1 MSGGAAAAAPA
12 ARIIAGIPARS
23 AALYREIRFSVGDP
37 AALVV
42 LPGRG
47 AALCERLLIIRDIEM
62 ERARKGARADR
73 VACPADYAPAG
84 GLSGDRE
91 TATAQSVA
99 ECVRRAGLGRA
110 VLDRSTP
117 AIYWH
122 ELARTGI
129 HVECDPS
136 MGVVERR
143 SKDAQE
149 IGWLREAQAQ
159 TEAAMRMACELVAR
173 AGSAADGTLMH
184 AGEPLTSERVRAAI
198 DRFLLDRGYSNPESI
213 VAGGPIGADCH
224 DHGHG
229 ALRTGEPVIIDIF
242 PLSRATLYNG
252 DCTRTVVHGTPHPEV
267 VRMHSAVVA
276 AKAAAIAAIRPGVT
290 GEAVHA
296 ATSAVMRE
304 RGFAMGLPPAGA
316 PNSWCGMTHGTGHG
330 IGLDVHEPPLLAAG
344 GPELVVGDALTVEP
358 GLYSRAHGG
367 IRVEDMVVVTAAGCD
382 NLNSLPEGLDWR

>member
-1 MSGGAAAAAPA
+1 VSGGAAAATLA

-47 AALCERLLIIRDIEM
+47 EPIAERLLIIRDIEM
-62 ERARKGARADR
+62 DRARKGARADR
-73 VACPADYAPAG
+73 VACPADFAPSG

-122 ELARTGI
+122 ELARAGI
-129 HVECDPS
+129 AVACDPS
-136 MGVVERR
+136 MGVFERR

-149 IGWLREAQAQ
+149 IAWLREAQSQ

-173 AGSAADGTLMH
+173 ASAAADGTLMH
-184 AGEPLTSERVRAAI
+184 AGETLTSERVRAAI

-213 VAGGPIGADCH
+213 VAGGPVGAHCH

-242 PLSRATLYNG
+242 PLSRATLYSG

-267 VRMHSAVVA
+267 VRMHAAVVA
-276 AKAAAIAAIRPGVT
+276 AKAAAIAAIGPGVT

-316 PNSWCGMTHGTGHG
+316 PDSWCGMTHGTGHG

-344 GPELVVGDALTVEP
+344 GPELVVGDVLTVEP

-367 IRVEDMVVVTAAGCD
+367 IRVEDMVVVTATGCD

>member
-1 MSGGAAAAAPA
+1 MSVPAAATA
-12 ARIIAGIPARS
+12 ARVIAGVPARS
-23 AALYREIRFSVGDP
+23 AALYREIRFSAGDP
-37 AALVV
+37 AALVL
-42 LPGRG
+42 LPRAG
-47 AALCERLLIIRDIEM
+47 APGAERLLVIRDIEM
-62 ERARKGARADR
+62 ERARRHARADR

-99 ECVRRAGLGRA
+99 ECVRRAGAANA

-122 ELARTGI
+122 ELARAGI
-129 HVECDPS
+129 RVECDPS

-143 SKDAQE
+143 SKDDQE
-149 IGWLREAQAQ
+149 IAWLREAQAQ

-173 AGSAADGTLMH
+173 STAGADGTLMH
-184 AGEPLTSERVRAAI
+184 DGAPLTSERVRAAI
-198 DRFLLDRGYSNPESI
+198 DLFLLGRGYANPESI
-213 VAGGPIGADCH
+213 VAGGPVGADCH
-224 DHGHG
+224 DHGQG
-229 ALRTGEPVIIDIF
+229 ALRTGEPVIVDIF

-267 VRMHSAVVA
+267 VRMHAAVVA

-296 ATSAVMRE
+296 ATSRVMRE
-304 RGFAMGLPPAGA
+304 RGFEMGLPPAGA
-316 PNSWCGMTHGTGHG
+316 PESWCGMTHGTGHG

-344 GPELVVGDALTVEP
+344 GPALVVGDALTVEP
-358 GLYSRAHGG
+358 GLYSPARGG
-367 IRVEDMVVVTAAGCD
+367 VRVEDMVVVTPAGCD

>member
-1 MSGGAAAAAPA
+1 MSGSARAAVPA
-12 ARIIAGIPARS
+12 ARIIAGVPARS

-42 LPGRG
+42 LPGAG
-47 AALCERLLIIRDIEM
+47 ASGAERLLIIRDIEM

-73 VACPADYAPAG
+73 VACPADFVPAG

-91 TATAQSVA
+91 TATSQSVA

-122 ELARTGI
+122 ELVRAGI
-129 HVECDPS
+129 AVECDPS

-173 AGSAADGTLMH
+173 ASAAADGTLMH
-184 AGEPLTSERVRAAI
+184 AGEMLTSERVRAAI
-198 DRFLLDRGYSNPESI
+198 DRFLLDLGYSNPESI

-252 DCTRTVVHGTPHPEV
+252 DCTRTVVHGTPHSEV
-267 VRMHSAVVA
+267 VRMHAAVVA

-304 RGFAMGLPPAGA
+304 RGFAMGLPPADA
-316 PNSWCGMTHGTGHG
+316 PESWCGMTHGTGHG

-344 GPELVVGDALTVEP
+344 GPELVVGDVLTVEP

-367 IRVEDMVVVTAAGCD
+367 IRIEDMVVVTAAGCD